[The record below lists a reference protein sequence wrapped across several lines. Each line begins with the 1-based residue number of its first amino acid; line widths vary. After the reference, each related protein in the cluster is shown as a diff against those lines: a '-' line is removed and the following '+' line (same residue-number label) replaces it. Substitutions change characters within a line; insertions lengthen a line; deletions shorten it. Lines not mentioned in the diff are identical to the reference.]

1 VVAAAAVA
9 VVVVIAAAIVVVV
22 VVVVAVAAAAVAV
35 AVAVVVMKGR
45 FVRVHAIQPH
55 SFLNSALDEISS
67 QLHSPGPLCLR
78 KEPALYSF
86 SVRLGGPQS
95 GLELLE
101 RVKCLAAV

>member
-1 VVAAAAVA
+1 MAVAVTVAVVMTVVAAAA
-9 VVVVIAAAIVVVV
+9 
-22 VVVVAVAAAAVAV
+22 AAAAVAV